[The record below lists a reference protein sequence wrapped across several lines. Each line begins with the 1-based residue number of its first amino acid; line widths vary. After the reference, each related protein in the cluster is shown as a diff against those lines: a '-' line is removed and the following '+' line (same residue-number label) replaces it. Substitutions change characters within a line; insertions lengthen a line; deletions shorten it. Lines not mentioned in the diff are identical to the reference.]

1 MILIAE
7 DEKKSLQKLFANHP
21 EFARKFTS
29 TIAIPVFTN
38 DELVTFARTY
48 SKEMGYKIDDMAV
61 LALYTLIGDNQ
72 DEDQPVTVAGVKD
85 MVCLLYT
92 SESRKIL
99 R

>member
-1 MILIAE
+1 M
-7 DEKKSLQKLFANHP
+7 
-21 EFARKFTS
+21 TS

-85 MVCLLYT
+85 MVDKAIARAAKKKITRRKKMDENNRVLLY
-92 SESRKIL
+92 EKDFEY
-99 R
+99 